1 MTAAR
6 RDDGFSLIEV
16 LVVLAL
22 TGLALSA
29 LALITGQWL
38 PHWRQGF
45 ARVEQAE
52 VLALAVDRMAADLR
66 AAEFVPPDVKSKHPL
81 FAGTPEALTF
91 VRTASGPNVAPGLEI
106 VTFAPQRERAGTVL
120 TRRTAPYVPRPEPAP
135 EPAFGAPVALL
146 PAPYR
151 VSFSYAGRDGIWR
164 EGWIGAEELPRAVRI
179 VVRNGTSGRALA
191 ASTAVTL
198 RTELPAACVTDITQK
213 ICAVTPPGT
222 GDGAPAAGEAG
233 R

>member
-1 MTAAR
+1 MIVAR
-6 RDDGFSLIEV
+6 AEDGFSLIEI

-22 TGLALSA
+22 SGLVLSA

-45 ARVEQAE
+45 SRVEQAE
-52 VLALAVDRMAADLR
+52 HLALAVDRMAADLR

-81 FAGTPEALTF
+81 FAGTSEALTF
-91 VRTASGPNVAPGLEI
+91 VRTAVGPNVAPGLEI
-106 VTFAPQRERAGTVL
+106 VTFAPERERGGTVL
-120 TRRTAPYVPRPEPAP
+120 TRRTAAYVPRPEPAP
-135 EPAFGAPVALL
+135 EPVFGAPVPLL
-146 PAPYR
+146 QARYR
-151 VSFSYAGRDGIWR
+151 VSFSYAGRDGVWR
-164 EGWIGAEELPRAVRI
+164 DGWTGAEELPRAVRI
-179 VVRNGTSGRALA
+179 VVREGGSGRALA

-198 RTELPAACVTDITQK
+198 RTELPAACVTDITLK